1 MVKDVSI
8 ALLFDYY
15 GAFLTDKQADIFDL
29 FYNEDLSLSEIGDH
43 LGITRQG
50 VRDSLKRGEEIL
62 LNMEKKI
69 GMVRKSN
76 GIMKA
81 ASILKDISNEI
92 IISSGSKDKINELNK
107 TIEELLDGV

>member
-1 MVKDVSI
+1 MVKDVGL
-8 ALLFDYY
+8 ALLYDYY

-29 FYNEDLSLSEIGDH
+29 FYNEDLSLSEIGEH

-62 LNMEKKI
+62 TGMEEKI
-69 GMVRKSN
+69 GMVRKNN
-76 GIMKA
+76 GVMKA
-81 ASILKDISNEI
+81 TSILKDISNEI

-107 TIEELLDGV
+107 IIEELND

>member
-15 GAFLTDKQADIFDL
+15 GSFLTEKQADIFDL

-62 LNMEKKI
+62 LDMEEKI

-81 ASILKDISNEI
+81 IEMLKDISNEI
-92 IISSGSKDKINELNK
+92 MISSSSREKLQKLNEI
-107 TIEELLDGV
+107 IEEIA